1 LLGQIPLSTAVREAG
16 DSGVPVVVGS
26 PDSPQAASFL
36 GAAEGVEAE
45 LKALAK
51 KGSGL
56 PILDM
61 SDNRGDAFT
70 V

>member
-1 LLGQIPLSTAVREAG
+1 MPIVI
-16 DSGVPVVVGS
+16 GS
-26 PDSPQAASFL
+26 PDSPQAAAFI
-36 GAAEGVEAE
+36 GVAEGVEAE

-51 KGSGL
+51 RGSGL

-61 SDNRGDAFT
+61 SDARGDAFT